1 MKKLKSG
8 DLMDYLFSENG
19 MLFHNL
25 DFGVKV
31 SPNQNQ
37 ITITLPK
44 TQDYV
49 E

>member
-1 MKKLKSG
+1 
-8 DLMDYLFSENG
+8 

-31 SPNQNQ
+31 SPNQ